1 MSSRMFLG
9 VREAKGLSYYIHTST
24 DNYRD
29 GGTIVTNAGV
39 DLNRVEEAIEG
50 IINEYRLLRDEGLPE
65 AELTK
70 AKAYL
75 KGKMVL
81 SLEDSEEYAH
91 LLAKYELLKGGSME
105 PDEIMA
111 IIDKV
116 TVDDIVRVAKDLFV
130 EEKMKVAV
138 IGPFEDEEKFRNLLK
153 I

>member
-1 MSSRMFLG
+1 MFLG

-39 DLNRVEEAIEG
+39 DLTRVDEAIEG
-50 IINEYRLLRDEGLPE
+50 IIHEYKLLRDEGLPE
-65 AELTK
+65 EELSK

-111 IIDKV
+111 LIDKA
-116 TVDDIVRVAKDLFV
+116 TVDDIKRVAKDLFV
-130 EEKMKVAV
+130 EEKMKIAV
-138 IGPFEDEEKFRNLLK
+138 IGPFDDEKHFEGLLK
-153 I
+153 M